1 MVLGSRMTHRAAKNI
16 VAAMPKYE
24 RMHLESMNRRKLT
37 APTVSRIMGKLSL
50 GIEYRTGVVSSLVS
64 WNVLLCKIAVS
75 V

>member
-24 RMHLESMNRRKLT
+24 RMHLESVNRRKLT

-50 GIEYRTGVVSSLVS
+50 GIEY
-64 WNVLLCKIAVS
+64 
-75 V
+75 

>member
-1 MVLGSRMTHRAAKNI
+1 MVLGSRMTYRAAKNI

-24 RMHLESMNRRKLT
+24 RMHPESVNRRKLT
-37 APTVSRIMGKLSL
+37 APTVSSIMGKLSL